1 MCGIA
6 GCFSFDGP
14 GGAAELALV
23 SELSNRQHHRGPDA
37 EGIFQHGS
45 VTLAHRRLAIIDLSE
60 SGKQP
65 MSNEDGTVWVTFNGE
80 IYNYRELR
88 LELSQFGHVF
98 RSQSDTEV
106 LLHGYEQWG
115 MEGLLGRLR
124 GMFAFGLYDSREE
137 LTRGTC
143 LYLARDRMGIK
154 PLYYTVRERELLF
167 ASEVRPL
174 REANGQYSLDRDAL
188 VGFLCLG
195 SVPSPRTYIESI
207 LCLPPGSFMAVN
219 AGGIRKQEY
228 WNLQYGSE
236 KAQNLEHL
244 MTDTVKRHLLSDVP
258 LGVFLSGGL
267 DSGALAGL
275 MRRAGNIAP
284 LTLTV
289 TFQEAEFNEA
299 EAARKTAEAFGTQ
312 HLEVPVT
319 AEDFL
324 KEIPRILAAMD
335 QPTADGVNTYFVSKA
350 AHEAGLTVV
359 LSGLGGDEVFLG
371 YNHYHRLLRAG
382 FALRCLTKTPV
393 SLRDALVSCVLAG
406 ARRSGDKWRRL
417 GFLRRSR
424 LDEGLYLLFRGF
436 FASDRV
442 CELLDMDERE
452 VHGILENQFGTILSR
467 FDRRD
472 WDMNRINFLE
482 LRRYLHDQLLRDSDV
497 FSMAHSLELRVP
509 YLDHVLV
516 EECSKIRPSEKVAP
530 GVNKPLLLKAAGHHP
545 VLQEVSRRK
554 KSGFSFPFARW
565 IRQNAG
571 PLEDLALSGS
581 PLERTAVQRCW
592 EQFRTGK
599 MHWSRVWSTVVL
611 AACTS
616 ARKKPLAAALV

>member
-6 GCFSFDGP
+6 GCFSFDSP
-14 GGAAELALV
+14 SGAAELALV

-45 VTLAHRRLAIIDLSE
+45 VTLAHRRLAIIDLSD

-65 MSNEDGTVWVTFNGE
+65 MCNEDGTVWVTFNGE

-88 LELSQFGHVF
+88 SELGQFGHVF

-115 MEGLLGRLR
+115 MESLLSRLR
-124 GMFAFGLYDSREE
+124 GMFAFGLYDSRAE
-137 LTRGTC
+137 LTGGSC

-154 PLYYTVRERELLF
+154 PLYYTIYERELFF

-174 REANGQYSLDRDAL
+174 RDATDHSLDRDAL

-195 SVPSPRTYIESI
+195 SVPYPRTYLENI
-207 LCLPPGSFMAVN
+207 LCLPPGSFLTVQ
-219 AGGIRKQEY
+219 AGGIRKLEY
-228 WNLQYGSE
+228 WSLQYGTG
-236 KAQNLEHL
+236 KAHNLDDL
-244 MTDTVKRHLLSDVP
+244 MTDTVRRHLLSDVP

-275 MRRAGNIAP
+275 MRRVSNAAP
-284 LTLTV
+284 FTLTV
-289 TFQEAEFNEA
+289 TFEEAEFNEG

-312 HLEVPVT
+312 HLEVPIT
-319 AEDFL
+319 DEDFL
-324 KEIPRILAAMD
+324 KELPRILEAMD

-359 LSGLGGDEVFLG
+359 LSGLGGDEIFLG
-371 YNHYHRLLRAG
+371 YNHYHKLLRADYV
-382 FALRCLTKTPV
+382 LRCLSKTPLI
-393 SLRDALVSCVLAG
+393 LRDALVSCVLAAG
-406 ARRSGDKWRRL
+406 ARGGDKWRRL
-417 GFLRRSR
+417 GFLRQSS

-436 FASDRV
+436 FAADRV
-442 CELLDMDERE
+442 CELLDMDEQE
-452 VHGILENQFGTILSR
+452 VHGILENQFAAILSR
-467 FDRRD
+467 FNRRD
-472 WDMNRINFLE
+472 WDMNRVNFLE

-509 YLDHVLV
+509 FVDHMVV
-516 EECSKIRPSEKVAP
+516 EECAKIRAPEKVAS
-530 GVNKPLLLKAAGHHP
+530 GVNKPLLLQAAGHP
-545 VLQEVSRRK
+545 VLQEVARRK
-554 KSGFSFPFARW
+554 KSGFTFPFARW
-565 IRQNAG
+565 IRKNAG
-571 PLEDLALSGS
+571 PLQELALSGS
-581 PLERTAVQRCW
+581 PLKRAAVERCW
-592 EQFRTGK
+592 DEFRAGK
-599 MHWSRVWSTVVL
+599 MHWSRAWSTVVL

-616 ARKKPLAAALV
+616 ARNKPLTAAIV

>member
-6 GCFSFDGP
+6 GCFSFDRP
-14 GGAAELALV
+14 GGTAELALV
-23 SELSNRQHHRGPDA
+23 TELSNRQHHRGPDA

-45 VTLAHRRLAIIDLSE
+45 ATLAHRRLAIIDLSE

-65 MSNEDGTVWVTFNGE
+65 MSNEDGTVWITFNGE
-80 IYNYRELR
+80 IYNYRELK

-115 MEGLLGRLR
+115 MESLLGRLR
-124 GMFAFGLYDSREE
+124 GMFAFGLYDSRAE
-137 LTRGTC
+137 LAGGSC

-154 PLYYTVRERELLF
+154 PLYYTIQGRELLF

-174 REANGQYSLDRDAL
+174 REATDHGPDRDAL

-195 SVPSPRTYIESI
+195 SVPYPRTYMENIF
-207 LCLPPGSFMAVN
+207 CLPPGSFLAVQ
-219 AGGIRKQEY
+219 AGGIRKLEY
-228 WNLQYGSE
+228 WSLQYRPG
-236 KAQNLEHL
+236 KAHNLDDL
-244 MTDTVKRHLLSDVP
+244 MTDTVRRHLLSDVP

-275 MRRAGNIAP
+275 MRRVSNAAP

-299 EAARKTAEAFGTQ
+299 KAARKTAEAFGTQ

-319 AEDFL
+319 GKDFL
-324 KEIPRILAAMD
+324 KEIPRILEAMD

-359 LSGLGGDEVFLG
+359 LSGLGGDEIFLG
-371 YNHYHRLLRAG
+371 YNHYHKLLRADS
-382 FALRCLTKTPV
+382 ALRCLSKTPLT
-393 SLRDALVSCVLAG
+393 LRDALVSCVLAG
-406 ARRSGDKWRRL
+406 GARRGGDKWRRL
-417 GFLRRSR
+417 GFLRQSR
-424 LDEGLYLLFRGF
+424 LDEGFYLLFRGF
-436 FASDRV
+436 FAADRV
-442 CELLDMDERE
+442 CELLDMDEQE
-452 VHGILENQFGTILSR
+452 VHGILENQFATILSR

-472 WDMNRINFLE
+472 WDMNRVNFLE

-516 EECSKIRPSEKVAP
+516 EECSQIRPSEKVAP
-530 GVNKPLLLKAAGHHP
+530 GVNKPLLLKAAGHP
-545 VLQEVSRRK
+545 VLEEVARHK
-554 KSGFSFPFARW
+554 KSGFTFPFAQW

-581 PLERTAVQRCW
+581 PLKRTAVQRCW
-592 EQFRTGK
+592 EQFRAGK
-599 MHWSRVWSTVVL
+599 VHWSRAWSTVAL

-616 ARKKPLAAALV
+616 VRKPLTVTM

>member
-23 SELSNRQHHRGPDA
+23 AELSNRQHHRGPDA
-37 EGIFQHGS
+37 EGISQHGP
-45 VTLAHRRLAIIDLSE
+45 VTLGHRRLAIIDLSE

-65 MSNEDGTVWVTFNGE
+65 MCNEDGTVWVTFNGE
-80 IYNYRELR
+80 IYNYRELK

-98 RSQSDTEV
+98 RSRSDTEV

-137 LTRGTC
+137 LTGGSC

-174 REANGQYSLDRDAL
+174 REANGKYNLDRDAI

-195 SVPSPRTYIESI
+195 SVPCPRTYIESI
-207 LCLPPGSFMAVN
+207 LCLPPGSFMAVQ
-219 AGGIRKQEY
+219 AGGIRKLEY
-228 WNLQYGSE
+228 WSLEYGSE
-236 KAQNLEHL
+236 KAHNLDDL
-244 MTDTVKRHLLSDVP
+244 MTDTVRRHLLSDVP

-275 MRRAGNIAP
+275 MRRAGNAAP

-299 EAARKTAEAFGTQ
+299 EAARKTADAFGTE
-312 HLEVPVT
+312 HVEVPIT
-319 AEDFL
+319 DADFL
-324 KEIPRILAAMD
+324 KEMPRILEVMD

-359 LSGLGGDEVFLG
+359 LSGLGGDEIFLG
-371 YNHYHRLLRAG
+371 YNHYHKLLRAD
-382 FALRCLTKTPV
+382 FALRCATRTPV
-393 SLRDALVSCVLAG
+393 TLRDALVSCVLAGG

-417 GFLRRSR
+417 GFLRQSN

-436 FASDRV
+436 FAPDLV
-442 CELLDMDERE
+442 CELLDMDEQE
-452 VHGILENQFGTILSR
+452 VHGILETQFGTILSR
-467 FDRRD
+467 FNRRD

-509 YLDHVLV
+509 FLDHVVV

-530 GVNKPLLLKAAGHHP
+530 GVNKPLLLKAADHP
-545 VLQEVSRRK
+545 VLQEVARRK
-554 KSGFSFPFARW
+554 KSGFTFPFARW
-565 IRQNAG
+565 IRLNAG

-581 PLERTAVQRCW
+581 PLKRKAVQQCW
-592 EQFRTGK
+592 EQFRAGK

-616 ARKKPLAAALV
+616 ARKKPLATAIV

>member
-65 MSNEDGTVWVTFNGE
+65 MANEEGTVWVTFNGE

-88 LELSQFGHVF
+88 SELSQFGHVF

-124 GMFAFGLYDSREE
+124 GMFAFALYDSRAE
-137 LTRGTC
+137 LAGGSC

-154 PLYYTVRERELLF
+154 PLYYTIRERELLF

-174 REANGQYSLDRDAL
+174 REATEHSLDRDAL

-195 SVPSPRTYIESI
+195 SVPYPRTYIESI
-207 LCLPPGSFMAVN
+207 LCLPPGSFVAVKP
-219 AGGIRKQEY
+219 GGYTQKREY
-228 WNLQYGSE
+228 WSLQYGSE
-236 KAQNLEHL
+236 KAHNLDDL
-244 MTDTVKRHLLSDVP
+244 MTDTVRRHLLSDVP

-275 MRRAGNIAP
+275 MRRVGNVAP

-289 TFQEAEFNEA
+289 TFEEVEFNEA

-312 HLEVPVT
+312 HLEVPIT
-319 AEDFL
+319 DEDFL
-324 KEIPRILAAMD
+324 KEIPRILEAMD

-359 LSGLGGDEVFLG
+359 LSGLGGDEIFLG
-371 YNHYHRLLRAG
+371 YNHYHKLLRAE
-382 FALRCLTKTPV
+382 FALRYLSKTPLA
-393 SLRDALVSCVLAG
+393 LRDALVSCVLAG
-406 ARRSGDKWRRL
+406 GARRGDKWRRL
-417 GFLRRSR
+417 GFLRQSL

-436 FASDRV
+436 FAAERV
-442 CELLDMDERE
+442 CDLLDMDEQE
-452 VHGILENQFGTILSR
+452 VHRILEYQFATILSR

-516 EECSKIRPSEKVAP
+516 EECSQIRHSEKVAP
-530 GVNKPLLLKAAGHHP
+530 GVNKPLLLKAAGHP
-545 VLQEVSRRK
+545 VLQEVAQRQ
-554 KSGFSFPFARW
+554 KSGFTFPFARW

-592 EQFRTGK
+592 EQFRSGK

-616 ARKKPLAAALV
+616 ARKKPVAAAIV